1 MTASEHIE
9 QLMKRRPELAGCR
22 EELISAIAL
31 LVETFSSGHRLFL
44 CGNGGS
50 CADAEHIAGE
60 LLKSFL
66 LPRSLPESDR
76 RQFKQRF
83 GERGEAVAARLQCGL
98 PTMTLHGHPGL
109 LTAFANDVDPYNIY
123 AQQLYVFGNAGDL
136 LLGISTSGNA
146 ENVARAMMTAQVKS
160 IKTLLLTGAD
170 GGRCASLADLVIR
183 VPERETYRIQ
193 ECHLPIYHMLCQAVE
208 EHFYGTR

>member
-1 MTASEHIE
+1 MLRVKASEHVE

-83 GERGEAVAARLQCGL
+83 GERGEAAAWPSGIADGVRQRCGSVQYLCPAAICIRQCRR
-98 PTMTLHGHPGL
+98 
-109 LTAFANDVDPYNIY
+109 
-123 AQQLYVFGNAGDL
+123 
-136 LLGISTSGNA
+136 S
-146 ENVARAMMTAQVKS
+146 VARHFHQRQCRKCRQS
-160 IKTLLLTGAD
+160 DDD
-170 GGRCASLADLVIR
+170 GPSKVD
-183 VPERETYRIQ
+183 
-193 ECHLPIYHMLCQAVE
+193 
-208 EHFYGTR
+208 